1 MEWGVLGP
9 ASLQVERRTR
19 GLELGGAVRYY
30 NEVAVPGMGGLWFAK
45 PLFLSLLGIR
55 IAEGSQVSNITAAN
69 AVEALA
75 CCLAF
80 DRNKWERNN
89 RLAGRRKLRGIEE
102 RTFKVLGRPGTY
114 VTQPMRMATTSA
126 LPALG
131 LVEPGSSRFNAM
143 RLSERGR
150 TFLEKA
156 SKDYRPHRS
165 DLIDYLRSWRE
176 GREDRVNQGEALASA
191 LSPLQDISG
200 EALAILREQIFGF
213 DTDGARRQV
222 ARRCAIHQWFAVGTS
237 ADWASRPDCID
248 PEHWRDLE
256 AGAGF
261 FAMRDACLALL
272 DEVERGI
279 GSRSGHLDPA
289 TTLEQPIERALID
302 VRQRAGIF
310 YDTPQTTA
318 DPNVASARDLA
329 HVLFTRDAKDV
340 LMALVAREGRALAMD
355 GALIVPGPAFRGGTS
370 GPADVPED
378 QGAGG
383 LLTHELHGAQEG
395 ALRLPDLPEGISGR
409 VGNFFWMIHDLK
421 LWEGTA
427 HG

>member
-19 GLELGGAVRYY
+19 GLELGGAVRYF

-55 IAEGSQVSNITAAN
+55 IAEDSQVSNIMAAN

-89 RLAGRRKLRGIEE
+89 RLAGRRKLRGVGEW
-102 RTFKVLGRPGTY
+102 TFKVLGRPGTY
-114 VTQPMRMATTSA
+114 VPQPMRMATTSA

-131 LVEPGSSRFNAM
+131 LVEPGSRRFNAM
-143 RLSERGR
+143 RLSDTGR
-150 TFLEKA
+150 SFLEVA
-156 SKDYRPHRS
+156 SKKYRPHRM

-176 GREDRVNQGEALASA
+176 GVEDRVNCGEALASA
-191 LSPLQDISG
+191 LSPLEDIPG

-213 DTDGARRQV
+213 DTDASRRQV
-222 ARRCAIHQWFAVGTS
+222 ARRCAIHKWFAVGTGR
-237 ADWASRPDCID
+237 DWASCPDCID
-248 PEHWRDLE
+248 PEHWLDLK

-261 FAMRDACLALL
+261 FAMRDACLTLL

-279 GSRSGHLDPA
+279 GSRSGRFDPA
-289 TTLEQPIERALID
+289 TTLEQPIEQALVD
-302 VRQRAGIF
+302 VRQRARTF
-310 YDTPQTTA
+310 YDIPQTTT

-329 HVLFTRDAKDV
+329 HVLCTGDAKAALV
-340 LMALVAREGRALAMD
+340 ALVAREGRVLAMD
-355 GALIVPGPAFRGGTS
+355 GALIVPGPVFRGGTS
-370 GPADVPED
+370 DPAGLPED
-378 QGAGG
+378 QGPEGPP
-383 LLTHELHGAQEG
+383 TEEPNSAQEG
-395 ALRLPDLPEGISGR
+395 TLRLPDLPEGISGR
-409 VGNFFWMIHDLK
+409 VSNFFWMINDLK
-421 LWEGTA
+421 LWEGKA